1 MEQPSQVSA
10 SADHPSPAD
19 PAPEVSINLGME
31 PIIEV
36 EQVSPTVHKISMSPS
51 AKTGKIRN
59 PSKTLLHGSIN
70 DPPLLMHATTVDVRS
85 VTPSSTVI
93 ANAGP
98 NKIIA
103 KPTQVAVIEAEE
115 HVQCFSARPA
125 TSVSVAP
132 SNDKG
137 KGVALA
143 IVENRSLQLPIDTNP
158 PIHKSTWKRYAPP
171 SSTGQARWG
180 HRFKFENCWADL
192 EACRDIIQWS
202 WAGMADGPLW
212 LVISSKLR

>member
-143 IVENRSLQLPIDTNP
+143 IGCLVRKPGMRW
-158 PIHKSTWKRYAPP
+158 STDIMLDHPFVQGLDAAEFEAASASR
-171 SSTGQARWG
+171 
-180 HRFKFENCWADL
+180 RFMTSDVVTAFH
-192 EACRDIIQWS
+192 
-202 WAGMADGPLW
+202 G
-212 LVISSKLR
+212 